1 MADKDSEIK
10 LTDEQLDLLAASF
23 LPVIR
28 AFYASEEGKKF
39 WEDHLREM
47 EADTKAKEGTD

>member
-1 MADKDSEIK
+1 MADKNNEIK

-23 LPVIR
+23 LPAIR

-47 EADTKAKEGTD
+47 EADTKEKENAD

>member
-1 MADKDSEIK
+1 MADKDNEIK
-10 LTDEQLDLLAASF
+10 LTDEQLNLLAASF

-39 WEDHLREM
+39 WEEHLKEM
-47 EADTKAKEGTD
+47 EAGINAKEGTD

>member
-1 MADKDSEIK
+1 MADKNNKIK
-10 LTDEQLDLLAASF
+10 LTDEQLNLLAASF

-28 AFYASEEGKKF
+28 AFYASEDGKKF

-47 EADTKAKEGTD
+47 EADKKAKKDTD